1 MIVTRLSVK
10 EVRDDFATKINQVAY
25 RKERVV
31 LVRHGKDIA
40 AIVPLED
47 FHLLEALEDRFDIE
61 AARRALADPAN
72 ATPIPWEKVKADLGL

>member
-1 MIVTRLSVK
+1 MTRLSVK
-10 EVRDDFATKINQVAY
+10 EVREDFATRINQVAY

-47 FHLLEALEDRFDIE
+47 FHFLEALEDRFDIE

-72 ATPIPWEKVKADLGL
+72 PTPVPWEKVKADLGL

>member
-1 MIVTRLSVK
+1 MTRLSVK
-10 EVRDDFATKINQVAY
+10 DVRDDFATRINQVAY

-72 ATPIPWEKVKADLGL
+72 ATSVAWEKVKADLGL